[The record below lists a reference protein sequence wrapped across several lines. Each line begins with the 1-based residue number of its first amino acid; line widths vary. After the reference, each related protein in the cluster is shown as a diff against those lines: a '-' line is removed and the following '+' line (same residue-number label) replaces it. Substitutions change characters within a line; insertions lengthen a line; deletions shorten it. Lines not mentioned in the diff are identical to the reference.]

1 MAVQSCRLCT
11 GQNGPAERNAS
22 SVFGLEMSLSRIIS
36 SAKVPAG
43 YQRTHR
49 LVLDQP
55 WGLGTDGNGAEVACW
70 SVFNPDTMFSGV
82 PCRNVCLKSCLKTV
96 SRCRP

>member
-55 WGLGTDGNGAEVACW
+55 WGLGTDGNGAEVAGLSSTQTQC
-70 SVFNPDTMFSGV
+70 SLVYPVEM
-82 PCRNVCLKSCLKTV
+82 CA
-96 SRCRP
+96 